1 LYHRRKYPLPLR
13 TQTPTIPDLP
23 GLFSLVISQSVRFG
37 GWDLIGGGI
46 VDLAFLLLDTPP
58 QLGGKIT
65 PRIAAQHRLGRCCVC
80 PDPISE
86 ENFLIQVDLDLD

>member
-1 LYHRRKYPLPLR
+1 MLLFETALLSHFILIVQKKISVRSLR

-65 PRIAAQHRLGRCCVC
+65 PRIAAQHRLGKFC
-80 PDPISE
+80 
-86 ENFLIQVDLDLD
+86 L

>member
-1 LYHRRKYPLPLR
+1 LYRRRYPLPLR

-65 PRIAAQHRLGRCCVC
+65 PRIAAQHRLGKCCVC
-80 PDPISE
+80 IRIDQRRTVI
-86 ENFLIQVDLDLD
+86 V